1 MACDANGSDQLKAPF
16 PSVAVLG
23 AFAGGGTSCAKE
35 AVKKT
40 VRHIIAVVANVILFM
55 ERSRARRLGTVQ
67 GVASLVPGRSTYH
80 ALLIFQTIIL
90 PAL

>member
-40 VRHIIAVVANVILFM
+40 VRHIIAVVVNVILFT
-55 ERSRARRLGTVQ
+55 EHFRARRLGTVR
-67 GVASLVPGRSTYH
+67 GDASLVLGRNTNL